1 MGNKDKIQGFSDIIA
16 TRHQMYPQEKLAPVM
31 EERQKP
37 VSLGIPKELA
47 KLEKRVAMRPEAVA
61 ILINNGCHVK
71 IESGAG
77 NPAKH
82 SDHEYSNAGAE
93 IVYSSEEAFRA
104 DIVLKISP
112 PTLEEIGY
120 MKDGQTL
127 ISAIHMAAMR
137 AEYLH
142 ALNKKRITAMGFELL
157 QDRIG
162 GLPMVRAMSEIAGST
177 VMLVAAE
184 YLSSI
189 NDGKGLILGGITG
202 VPPTKV
208 VILGAGTVAEYATRT
223 AIGLGAEVKVFDNH
237 IYRMR
242 RMKELLGQHH
252 LYTSAIDSVMLLDA
266 ITRADVVIG
275 ALRPQEGAR
284 TPCVVT
290 EEMVSKMKANS
301 VIIDV
306 SIDHGGCFETSE
318 PTNHLNPTFR
328 KYDVIHYCVPNIA
341 SRVART
347 ATTAISNI
355 LTPLLVQVSGLGGM
369 DKMIFENPW
378 FAKGVYTYRGGI
390 TNRHI
395 AQKFNL
401 KHKNLNLI
409 IAAHLP

>member
-1 MGNKDKIQGFSDIIA
+1 MGTTEKERRGFSELLA
-16 TRHQMYPQEKLAPVM
+16 RQSQLQPQEMLLPVA
-31 EERQKP
+31 EGKRKP
-37 VSLGIPKELA
+37 IALGIPKELA

-61 ILINNGCHVK
+61 ILANSGFHVK
-71 IESGAG
+71 VESGAG

-82 SDHEYSNAGAE
+82 SDREYSDAGAE
-93 IVYSSEEAFRA
+93 IVYSSEDAFQS
-104 DIVLKISP
+104 DIVLKIAP
-112 PTLEEIGY
+112 PTMEEIEY
-120 MKDGQTL
+120 MKAGQAL
-127 ISAIHMAAMR
+127 ISTVQLGAMKE
-137 AEYLH
+137 EYLH
-142 ALNKKRITAMGFELL
+142 ALNKKRLTSMAFELL
-157 QDRIG
+157 QDRVG

-177 VMLVAAE
+177 VMLIAAE

-223 AIGLGAEVKVFDNH
+223 ALGLGAEVKVFDNH
-237 IYRMR
+237 IYRLR
-242 RMKELLGQHH
+242 RLKELLGQHH
-252 LYTSAIDSVMLLDA
+252 LYTSAIDSVMLRDA

-275 ALRPQEGAR
+275 ALRADDGGR

-290 EEMVSKMKANS
+290 EEMVAHMKPNS

-318 PTNHLNPTFR
+318 PTNHLSPTFR

-355 LTPLLVQVSGLGGM
+355 ISPLLVQVANLGGI
-369 DKMIFENPW
+369 DKMIFEHPW

-390 TNRHI
+390 TSRTI
-395 AQKFNL
+395 AHKFNL

-409 IAAHLP
+409 IAAHL